1 MRRWRL
7 GHDRTHREQQPG
19 GGNTSQTIASVAI
32 TGSVT
37 TVAVGSSVTLAASA
51 LNASGSP
58 VAASFAW
65 SSNNTGVATVGA
77 GTGTVTGVTVGSAT
91 ITASAGGFSAT
102 RVMTVTAD
110 EGGGLPPLAAQ
121 ITMPS
126 TEFVPNAVTIRVG
139 GSVTFIFTNL
149 VHNVQFGGSGAPANI
164 PDTSNSSIVR
174 TFSTI
179 GSYTIVCSLHAGM
192 TGTITVQ

>member
-1 MRRWRL
+1 M
-7 GHDRTHREQQPG
+7 TAPG
-19 GGNTSQTIASVAI
+19 GNTNTGGNTSQAIASVAI

-37 TVAVGSSVTLAASA
+37 TVAVGSSVTLAATA

-58 VAASFAW
+58 VSASFSW

-77 GTGTVTGVTVGSAT
+77 STGVVTGVSAGSAT
-91 ITASAGGFSAT
+91 ITAAAGGFSAT

-110 EGGGLPPLAAQ
+110 QGGGPAPLVAQ

-139 GSVTFIFTNL
+139 GTVTFVFSDL
-149 VHNVQFGGSGAPANI
+149 VHNVLFGGGAGAPQNI
-164 PDTSNSSIVR
+164 GNTSNSSVVR
-174 TFSTI
+174 TFNTV
-179 GSYTIVCSLHAGM
+179 GAYTITCTLHAGM
-192 TGTITVQ
+192 TGTITVQQ